1 MEKLKLFFYV
11 FKWLALAFASYLVLS
26 ETWSKGMTMIL
37 IGFVAVLLVWE
48 GIKNFRTGSS

>member
-11 FKWLALAFASYLVLS
+11 FKWLALAFASYLILS

>member
-11 FKWLALAFASYLVLS
+11 FKWLALAFMSYLVLS

-37 IGFVAVLLVWE
+37 IGFVDVLLVWE